1 MPRLSLTADGPARRL
16 DAYLASR
23 LKERGLSRSA
33 LGRLLEAGKIL
44 LDGKAAKPSAEIRAG
59 QRVDL
64 DLPED
69 RPFELVPVE
78 GALTILYEDE
88 SCLAVDKP
96 SGLVTH
102 PAKGHWD
109 DTLVNVLAG
118 RGVRLSAGGGES
130 RPGIVHR
137 LDKETSGVLLLA
149 KTEGARLALM
159 EQFKAQ
165 RTEKVYWA
173 LVWGRL
179 PAEEMEVALPIG
191 RDPRRRTRM
200 AVVSEGREAS
210 TIFRTLEVLSHVSLV
225 EASPRT
231 GRTHQIRVHLSH
243 LKHPVVGDAV
253 YGGHPENGLP
263 SVPLRNRIR
272 EAGRFFLHAHRLT
285 FDSPAGGRI
294 TVLSPLPQEFQDLLE
309 AFRRHG

>member
-1 MPRLSLTADGPARRL
+1 VPRLSLTVESPARRL

-23 LKERGLSRSA
+23 LKDRGLSRSA
-33 LGRLLEAGKIL
+33 LSRLLEAGRIL
-44 LDGKAAKPSAEIRAG
+44 LDGRRAKPSAEIRAG

-64 DLPED
+64 DLPD
-69 RPFELVPVE
+69 VRPFELVPKE
-78 GALTILYEDE
+78 GALSVLYEDE

-96 SGLVTH
+96 AGLVTH
-102 PAKGHWD
+102 PARGHWD
-109 DTLVNVLAG
+109 DTFVNVLVG
-118 RGVRLSAGGGES
+118 CGVALSPGGPES

-149 KTEGARLALM
+149 KTEGARLSLM
-159 EQFKAQ
+159 EQFRAR

-179 PAEEMEVALPIG
+179 PSEEMDVALPIG
-191 RDPRRRTRM
+191 RDPRRRSRM
-200 AVVSEGREAS
+200 AVVAGGREAS
-210 TIFRTLEVLSHVSLV
+210 TTFRTLEVLPHVSLV
-225 EASPRT
+225 EACPRS

-243 LKHPVVGDAV
+243 VKHPVVGDTV

-263 SVPLRNRIR
+263 SALLRHRVR

-285 FDSPAGGRI
+285 FESPAAGRV
-294 TVLSPLPQEFQDLLE
+294 TVVSPMPQEFHDLLE